1 MRPLIAD
8 GGSLT
13 VLRRLASFAW
23 GEWRVEWPESVPD
36 EQRPK
41 IDDDREFGYV
51 YDMPR
56 QVGRMGRRFVRSDV
70 SITAADYGPDGVA
83 LPFSGFS
90 DVEQALDEAAGRTD
104 GDTFFEREIDRGG
117 LNGLVPFE
125 DFGVGDSVDVGVWS
139 VVLPSQVVVEVQ
151 EVTELG
157 VGVVDWRVRVSGDL
171 VPDDVGRKR
180 QNLELERQVWQ
191 ERRER
196 IRSVD
201 AERSA
206 RTTEIATE
214 RRARVSGDKSL
225 SDRIDRLP
233 TSEVLN
239 AEIEGLN
246 SKIGGLNTDLT
257 LLKQG
262 EINEIQRV
270 INDKQTGINALNT
283 RFQQEQLKVNALNDD
298 FRTEQQKINRFQG
311 DLSQTNKAAV
321 DALTNTVK
329 LQSLLNYGSWYISES
344 FNLKR
349 KEIYTLKWDK
359 QRSKSVSGCSL
370 GTFTDSGGAFVNILE
385 PGDWQFYAK
394 VMMPPS
400 NILVPAEFF
409 LGIFL
414 CDDSGKV
421 IDSSITRTSN
431 NGFYHTMQ
439 ATLTTF
445 VPEKFCYARVTV
457 SASEATSGSL
467 FPSGSGAAYTEFSAR
482 QLSRLTP
489 NP

>member
-139 VVLPSQVVVEVQ
+139 VVLPSQVVAEVQ
-151 EVTELG
+151 EITEPG

-206 RTTEIATE
+206 RTSEIATE

-257 LLKQG
+257 LLRQT

-270 INDKQTGINALNT
+270 INDKQTGINALND
-283 RFQQEQLKVNALNDD
+283 RFRAEQLKVNALNDE
-298 FRTEQQKINRFQG
+298 FRVESIERDTQYVELLGKH
-311 DLSQTNKAAV
+311 SE
-321 DALTNTVK
+321 AL
-329 LQSLLNYGSWYISES
+329 
-344 FNLKR
+344 
-349 KEIYTLKWDK
+349 
-359 QRSKSVSGCSL
+359 SKSEAALSTEEKYRLRMASGQA
-370 GTFTDSGGAFVNILE
+370 SGGEVIPNDN
-385 PGDWQFYAK
+385 PYFYIEHTGRGGSTG
-394 VMMPPS
+394 VW
-400 NILVPAEFF
+400 LTGVP
-409 LGIFL
+409 
-414 CDDSGKV
+414 CDG
-421 IDSSITRTSN
+421 SITVMHRT
-431 NGFYHTMQ
+431 NGGYTDMWALDVKRGQFTN
-439 ATLTTF
+439 
-445 VPEKFCYARVTV
+445 
-457 SASEATSGSL
+457 
-467 FPSGSGAAYTEFSAR
+467 SGATVGGVGKFHYLWTGVGQKVVTWMVLY
-482 QLSRLTP
+482 QLWPSDS
-489 NP
+489 

>member
-56 QVGRMGRRFVRSDV
+56 QVGRMGRRFVRADV

-125 DFGVGDSVDVGVWS
+125 DFGVGDEVDVGVWS
-139 VVLPSQVVVEVQ
+139 VVLPSQVVAEVQ
-151 EVTELG
+151 ELTEPG
-157 VGVVDWRVRVSGDL
+157 GGVVDWRVRVSGDL

-201 AERSA
+201 AERTE
-206 RTTEIATE
+206 RTEAIGAE

-225 SDRIDRLP
+225 SDRIDALP
-233 TSEVLN
+233 SSEVLN

-270 INDKQTGINALNT
+270 INDRQTGINALNT

-298 FRTEQQKINRFQG
+298 FRAEQERINKFQG
-311 DLSQTNKAAV
+311 ELSKTNKAASDANAEALHAQDLVVRGMPRMLHV
-321 DALTNTVK
+321 DDGK
-329 LQSLLNYGSWYISES
+329 PSIWDSSEGSVNNASAFGELFFSRNIDGGRAN
-344 FNLKR
+344 FR
-349 KEIYTLKWDK
+349 A
-359 QRSKSVSGCSL
+359 
-370 GTFTDSGGAFVNILE
+370 SGGWTGVVWLM
-385 PGDWQFYAK
+385 G
-394 VMMPPS
+394 
-400 NILVPAEFF
+400 
-409 LGIFL
+409 
-414 CDDSGKV
+414 
-421 IDSSITRTSN
+421 
-431 NGFYHTMQ
+431 
-439 ATLTTF
+439 
-445 VPEKFCYARVTV
+445 VTV
-457 SASEATSGSL
+457 NGSTDIKVETITSSNRFLQLIPNGLGNRYKASTAWI
-467 FPSGSGAAYTEFSAR
+467 FPDVAV
-482 QLSRLTP
+482 
-489 NP
+489 

>member
-117 LNGLVPFE
+117 LNGLVPFD
-125 DFGVGDSVDVGVWS
+125 DFGVGDEVDVGVWS
-139 VVLPSQVVVEVQ
+139 VVLPSQVVAEVQ
-151 EVTELG
+151 EITEPG

-201 AERSA
+201 AERTA

-214 RRARVSGDKSL
+214 RQARVSGDKSL
-225 SDRIDRLP
+225 SDRIDNLP
-233 TSEVLN
+233 SSETLN
-239 AEIEGLN
+239 REITGLN

-262 EINEIQRV
+262 EINELQRV
-270 INDKQTGINALNT
+270 INDKQTGINALND
-283 RFQQEQLKVNALNDD
+283 RFRAESIERDTQYVELLGKHSEAL
-298 FRTEQQKINRFQG
+298 
-311 DLSQTNKAAV
+311 
-321 DALTNTVK
+321 
-329 LQSLLNYGSWYISES
+329 
-344 FNLKR
+344 
-349 KEIYTLKWDK
+349 
-359 QRSKSVSGCSL
+359 SKSEAALSNEEKYRLRMAAGQA
-370 GTFTDSGGAFVNILE
+370 SGGEVIPNDN
-385 PGDWQFYAK
+385 PYFYIEHTGRGGSTG
-394 VMMPPS
+394 VW
-400 NILVPAEFF
+400 LTGVP
-409 LGIFL
+409 
-414 CDDSGKV
+414 CDG
-421 IDSSITRTSN
+421 SITIMHRT
-431 NGFYHTMQ
+431 NGGYTDMWSLNVKRGQFTN
-439 ATLTTF
+439 
-445 VPEKFCYARVTV
+445 
-457 SASEATSGSL
+457 SGSTVGGVGKFHYL
-467 FPSGSGAAYTEFSAR
+467 WTGVGQKVVTWIVFYQLWPSDS
-482 QLSRLTP
+482 
-489 NP
+489 

>member
-56 QVGRMGRRFVRSDV
+56 QVGRMGRRFVRADV

-125 DFGVGDSVDVGVWS
+125 DFGVGDEVDVGVWS
-139 VVLPSQVVVEVQ
+139 VVLPSQVVAEVQ
-151 EVTELG
+151 ELTEPG

-201 AERSA
+201 AERTE
-206 RTTEIATE
+206 RTEAIGAE

-225 SDRIDRLP
+225 SDRIDALP
-233 TSEVLN
+233 SSEVLN

-270 INDKQTGINALNT
+270 INDRQTGINALNT

-298 FRTEQQKINRFQG
+298 FRAEQERINKFQG
-311 DLSQTNKAAV
+311 ELSKTNKAASDANAEALHAQDLVVRGMPRMLHV
-321 DALTNTVK
+321 DDGK
-329 LQSLLNYGSWYISES
+329 PSIWDSSEGSVNNASAFGELFFSRNIDGGRAN
-344 FNLKR
+344 FR
-349 KEIYTLKWDK
+349 A
-359 QRSKSVSGCSL
+359 
-370 GTFTDSGGAFVNILE
+370 SGGWTGVVWLM
-385 PGDWQFYAK
+385 G
-394 VMMPPS
+394 
-400 NILVPAEFF
+400 
-409 LGIFL
+409 
-414 CDDSGKV
+414 
-421 IDSSITRTSN
+421 
-431 NGFYHTMQ
+431 
-439 ATLTTF
+439 
-445 VPEKFCYARVTV
+445 VTV
-457 SASEATSGSL
+457 NGSTDIKVETITSSNRFLQLIPNGLGNRYKASTAWI
-467 FPSGSGAAYTEFSAR
+467 FPDVAV
-482 QLSRLTP
+482 
-489 NP
+489 